1 MLSCVC
7 VLCIV
12 FAFQLIRAKEL
23 RIYIE
28 VKESEEKC
36 DVMASVAMFLR
47 IIARCTSTIN
57 SGFSVALWLK
67 TESRCIGPTT
77 LGPYY
82 GGQPRKDIRGQ
93 LGKHCKNFPSHPCSK
108 EPLLE
113 VDR

>member
-1 MLSCVC
+1 MKGNVELLDMCM
-7 VLCIV
+7 CIV

-77 LGPYY
+77 LGPSYTPY
-82 GGQPRKDIRGQ
+82 GGQP
-93 LGKHCKNFPSHPCSK
+93 
-108 EPLLE
+108 
-113 VDR
+113 